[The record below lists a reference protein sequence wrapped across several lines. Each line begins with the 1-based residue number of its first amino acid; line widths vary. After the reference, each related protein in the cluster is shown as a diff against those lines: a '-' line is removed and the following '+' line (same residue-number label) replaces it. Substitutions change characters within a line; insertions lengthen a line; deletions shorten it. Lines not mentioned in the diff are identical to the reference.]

1 MPPELLRRSQHMKK
15 IICLLAFFAAFCVNL
30 SFAEAAVRVEGESR
44 KGNQNL
50 NFKAESASGFSGGRA
65 GIFTKDNPT
74 ADGVITYKFNI
85 TEPGEYNFSGLTSRI
100 DVAGGENDTDYY
112 FDLNG
117 RKLYPHD
124 YRYVDN
130 SSVTISGKNFFK
142 YTYPTVNLKEGEN
155 VLKVYLDK
163 NDLTYKERKI
173 STCIDYFEFEK
184 NDAVF
189 SINKFDNENIC
200 FYRADNVTPVLRTH
214 NFAPE
219 DTTYYY
225 IARDIKGIPQKMD
238 KVTVKQGEDSALL
251 DLNSLPNGW
260 YNIKVYTGGFTDFT
274 GVETKISIS
283 DRVDQISK
291 PFAVDT
297 GGYST
302 INESRFNLLRD
313 YMVKAGIGTARDRV
327 ILGFED
333 YPTFRNFQDGYAED
347 NIDVSLAYT
356 GEYDDNLTSVT
367 VDFSEDLTDVYRKGV
382 NLSKNNHDGN
392 IYEIFNEADGT
403 FAYSPADMYASYF
416 KAMAIGIMDGNE
428 NSYKGFC
435 GLAMPGQGTFNTL
448 IMQNGVMDYSDFYNY
463 HMHTED
469 VRRDVILPSEGMRKS
484 HVDIKNAYNID
495 KPIWVTEAGFHSP
508 KTIMNELSTGDRQAK
523 FFITQ
528 FVISK
533 IYGEDRAFFFT
544 LPNYYEGGSFFGV
557 FDENLLPRAVYTSM
571 SEAAA
576 MLGKAEYKGILS
588 GLPDGA
594 VGAMFNDGTN
604 DVAVIVANAGER
616 FQFYA
621 GENAKVVDYQ
631 GREKVFY
638 AGTNGLANIEVG
650 SEPLFIKFS
659 GLSDERNYYPAKTSA
674 GELQKSE
681 FGFGDRIVVRQNW
694 HQDLKN
700 AKESGYCVGAGGCDV
715 DIEVY
720 NFNSTDANV
729 IISAQSEKGFSVSE
743 GVFELNVPANGKAVK
758 TVRVTTTDSAMTE
771 AGLRI
776 DGTVDGM
783 DISPSISRMYS
794 EVGEPDITPAHIFE
808 ESKSKSSWN
817 TDNRSRPSKASV
829 ANAENGVK
837 ITLDLTGAI
846 GGYAYPTFNVQNP
859 SALAGTDGISFY
871 LDSAAV
877 SNAATDVFIY
887 TSDGAYHLENF
898 LAFVDGKRKVVLT
911 WDKFGVWE
919 GGLELIPE
927 HINSIGIG
935 VQGVCAVEYTV
946 TDICAFTSDFADI
959 SAPIEISNIENN
971 KHYYNLRYIYAQLPD
986 KQYDSLFVKM
996 DGEDTEYS
1004 VNGNK
1009 ITIPAEHLKRGY
1021 YKLQI
1026 TTIDAMNRANTKAVS
1041 FFIK

>member
-1 MPPELLRRSQHMKK
+1 MPPENIKRSQHMKK
-15 IICLLAFFAAFCVNL
+15 IICLLAFFAAFCVNV
-30 SFAEAAVRVEGESR
+30 SFAEAAVRVEGENR
-44 KGNQNL
+44 KGNQNID
-50 NFKAESASGFSGGRA
+50 FKTESASGFSGGRA

-100 DVAGGENDTDYY
+100 NVAGGENDTDYY

-117 RKLYPHD
+117 RKLYPKD
-124 YRYVDN
+124 YQYVDN
-130 SSVTISGKNFFK
+130 SSVNISGKNFFK
-142 YTYPTVNLKEGEN
+142 YTYPTVNLKAGEN

-163 NDLTYKERKI
+163 NDLTYMDRKMN
-173 STCIDYFEFEK
+173 TYIDYFEFEK

-200 FYRADNVTPVLRTH
+200 FYQTDDVTPVLRTH

-260 YNIKVYTGGFTDFT
+260 YNIKIYTGGFTDFT
-274 GVETKISIS
+274 GVETNISIS

-297 GGYST
+297 GGYSSM
-302 INESRFNLLRD
+302 NESSFNLLRD
-313 YMVKAGIGTARDRV
+313 YMVKAGIGTARDRT

-347 NIDVSLAYT
+347 NIDVSLVYT
-356 GEYDDNLTSVT
+356 GEYDDNNTSVT
-367 VDFSEDLTDVYRKGV
+367 VDFSEDLADVYQKGV

-403 FAYSPADMYASYF
+403 FAYSPADLYASYF
-416 KAMAIGIMDGNE
+416 KAIAIGIIDGNA

-435 GLAMPGQGTFNTL
+435 GLAMPGQGNFNNL
-448 IMQNGVMDYSDFYNY
+448 IMQNGIMDYSDFYNY
-463 HMHTED
+463 HMHTGD
-469 VRRDVILPSEGMRKS
+469 AGTNILLPSEGMRKS
-484 HVDIKNAYNID
+484 HVDIKNAYNTD
-495 KPIWVTEAGFHSP
+495 KPIWVTEAGFYEP
-508 KTIMNELSTGDRQAK
+508 KTRMNELSVLDSQAK

-528 FVISK
+528 FLVSK

-544 LPNYYEGGSFFGV
+544 LPNYYEGTSFFGV
-557 FDENLLPRAVYTSM
+557 FDENILPRAVYTSM

-576 MLGKAEYKGILS
+576 MLGKAQYKGILS
-588 GLPDGA
+588 GMPEGA

-604 DVAVIVANAGER
+604 DVALIISNPGER

-621 GENAKVVDYQ
+621 GDNARVVDYQ
-631 GREKVFY
+631 GKEKTFY

-650 SEPLFIKFS
+650 SDPIFIKFN

-674 GELQKSE
+674 GELQRSS
-681 FGFGDRIVVRQNW
+681 FDFNDRIVIRQNW

-700 AKESGYCVGAGGCDV
+700 AKENGYCVGEGGCDV

-729 IISAQSEKGFSVSE
+729 IINAKSEKGFSVSE
-743 GVFELNVPANGKAVK
+743 EVFELNIPANGKVVK
-758 TVRVTTTDSAMTE
+758 TIKVTTTDSAMTE

-783 DISPSISRMYS
+783 DISPSISRIYS
-794 EVGEPDITPAHIFE
+794 DVGEPDVTPVYIFE
-808 ESKSKSSWN
+808 ESKSARNWGGYPPTVSLE
-817 TDNRSRPSKASV
+817 
-829 ANAENGVK
+829 NATNGVK
-837 ITLDLTGAI
+837 VTFDLTTD
-846 GGYAYPTFNVQNP
+846 GYAYPYFTVQNP

-871 LDSAAV
+871 IDTASV
-877 SNAATDVFIY
+877 SSAATDVFIY
-887 TSDGAYHLENF
+887 TSDGAYHLENY
-898 LAFVDGKRKVVLT
+898 LAFEAGKRKVVLT

-919 GGLELIPE
+919 GGLDLIPE
-927 HINSIGIG
+927 HIEKIAIG
-935 VQGVCAVEYTV
+935 VQGYCAAEYTA
-946 TDICAFTSDFADI
+946 TDICAFTAAFADI
-959 SAPIEISNIENN
+959 SAPIEVSNIEND
-971 KHYYNLRYIYAQLPD
+971 KHYYNLKYVYAQLPD
-986 KQYDSLFVKM
+986 KEYDSLSVKL

-1004 VNGNK
+1004 LNGNK
-1009 ITIPAEHLKRGY
+1009 ITIPVKYLKRGY

-1026 TTIDAMNRANTKAVS
+1026 TTMDAMNRANTKAVN